1 MIRVL
6 LVEDEEL
13 IREGLRL
20 TTPWQE
26 WGMEVVGEAADGE
39 AGMKKILELK
49 PDVVITD
56 VKMPKMSGLEMIEQ
70 LRGQVTC
77 EYIILSGYDEI
88 ALVKQAIHLEV
99 QEYLLKP
106 VDDEEL
112 RAVMEQ
118 AAQRVHRK
126 RVMNQRLAQYQEEE
140 KEYSMDVRNIQDKYL
155 DRAKEILRERYQ
167 ENLTLKSVADALF
180 ISDSYL
186 GKLFKNRTG
195 YTFLEMLTFY
205 RIRAAVEYLQNT
217 DKKVY
222 EIAYAIGYNDSKY
235 FSRVFQRV
243 TGMKPMELK
252 NGHPLPEDHMLR
264 HL

>member
-13 IREGLRL
+13 IREGLKV

-39 AGMKKILELK
+39 DGARKILELR
-49 PDVVITD
+49 PDIVITD
-56 VKMPKMSGLEMIEQ
+56 VKMPKMNGLEMIEQ
-70 LRGQVTC
+70 IRGQTAC
-77 EYIILSGYDEI
+77 EYIILSGYDEF

-99 QEYLLKP
+99 KEYLLKP

-112 RAVMEQ
+112 KEAMEQ
-118 AAQRVHRK
+118 AAGKVLRK
-126 RVMNQRLAQYQEEE
+126 RALSQRLSRYEEE
-140 KEYSMDVRNIQDKYL
+140 QEDPLDARNIQDKYL
-155 DRAKEILRERYQ
+155 DRARKILSERYQ

-205 RIRAAVEYLQNT
+205 RIRAAVEYLQKT

-252 NGHPLPEDHMLR
+252 NGQPLPEDHILR

>member
-1 MIRVL
+1 MIRVF

-20 TTPWQE
+20 TTPWKE
-26 WGMEVVGEAADGE
+26 WNMEVVGEAADGE
-39 AGMKKILELK
+39 DGVKKILELK
-49 PDVVITD
+49 PDIVITD

-70 LRGQVTC
+70 LRGKVAC
-77 EYIILSGYDEI
+77 EYIILSGYDEF

-112 RAVMEQ
+112 RAVMGQ
-118 AAQRVHRK
+118 AAQKVEWK
-126 RVMNQRLAQYQEEE
+126 RMMNQRLARYQDEE
-140 KEYSMDVRNIQDKYL
+140 KEYSMDARNIQDKYL
-155 DRAKEILRERYQ
+155 DRAKEILKERYQ

-252 NGHPLPEDHMLR
+252 NGHPLPEDHILR